1 MWFWLNTIIGG
12 MKDVKSNTGLFP
24 LENITT
30 GKKYRIKLIYIYF
43 SPKFKLTTDRH
54 NYPEVNREK
63 LDENYDILSE
73 KRWINFFLRCDNSLD
88 HLSRKFGINVVK
100 QPLVGC

>member
-1 MWFWLNTIIGG
+1 

-30 GKKYRIKLIYIYF
+30 GKKHRIKLIYIYF
-43 SPKFKLTTDRH
+43 PPKFKLTTDRH

-73 KRWINFFLRCDNSLD
+73 KRWINFFLSCDNSLD